1 MSFYWLYSQD
11 KDKENAQ
18 NHYNHNFSGLY
29 CTCNQ
34 KYPDAENQVPF
45 FSCLNSSKTF
55 CLRCLSVSSVLLS
68 KHYLTGSGWDD
79 SVCHLWRLVPQQSE
93 HLFTS
98 FNWLC
103 SESHTS
109 LTHFLSLCPSTSAA
123 LLKTLKT
130 CRRWCVK
137 PAWTGLPSC
146 GRMQLTL
153 QVTHPPQLYMGWP
166 RHLWQQNI
174 TSLPFSAPWD
184 RSPSH
189 WGDGGWCWCCRT
201 RWRGRRPWMQ
211 STWGQGTV

>member
-1 MSFYWLYSQD
+1 MIDVILLCHPVYSQD

-55 CLRCLSVSSVLLS
+55 CLRRLSVSSVLLS
-68 KHYLTGSGWDD
+68 KHYLPGSGWDD
-79 SVCHLWRLVPQQSE
+79 SVCHLWGLVPQQSE

-109 LTHFLSLCPSTSAA
+109 LTHFLSQHLGCPVEDPEDLQEMVCEACMNRAPFLWTYAA
-123 LLKTLKT
+123 HF
-130 CRRWCVK
+130 
-137 PAWTGLPSC
+137 AG
-146 GRMQLTL
+146 
-153 QVTHPPQLYMGWP
+153 
-166 RHLWQQNI
+166 N
-174 TSLPFSAPWD
+174 PFSSAV
-184 RSPSH
+184 
-189 WGDGGWCWCCRT
+189 
-201 RWRGRRPWMQ
+201 RGLTSTFMTTKHHISSLQRPLGSESVPLRRRRLML
-211 STWGQGTV
+211 

>member
-34 KYPDAENQVPF
+34 KYPDAENQVPS

-109 LTHFLSLCPSTSAA
+109 LTHFLSQHLGCPVEDPEDLQEMVCEACMNRAPFLWTYASHFAGNPSSSAV
-123 LLKTLKT
+123 
-130 CRRWCVK
+130 R
-137 PAWTGLPSC
+137 GL
-146 GRMQLTL
+146 T
-153 QVTHPPQLYMGWP
+153 W
-166 RHLWQQNI
+166 HLWQQNI

-189 WGDGGWCWCCRT
+189 WGDRGWCWCCRT
-201 RWRGRRPWMQ
+201 MWRGRRPWMQ